1 MNDAKLLIIA
11 AFVPFLNACG
21 SGGRYAPPAAEL
33 PAVQSISSSSAEV
46 KVLGRSA
53 DMLDFESSGAGAS
66 VKHEPL
72 AVAEKRAEE
81 AALDKAV
88 KAAGVYVYSGF
99 QDVAAQYGNTG
110 YSFVGRYLNVWAANL
125 VQYERT
131 AAPACA
137 MDGDIYRCLVKIRGK
152 VYFRGEADPVF
163 ELKASLDK
171 PAYYAGDD
179 VNVKVSVSK
188 DSYIS
193 VISCDEDG
201 NAALVFPNRYAKD
214 NFLKA
219 GKELNIPRDLP
230 FYLKAFLPK
239 GRVESGEIL
248 HVIATKSQP
257 LFAVSA
263 LKEEGES
270 GFIKYSLGGLK
281 DLSGRLAKFQR
292 ADWTS
297 QVLLYGIRTG
307 DRHD

>member
-1 MNDAKLLIIA
+1 M
-11 AFVPFLNACG
+11 
-21 SGGRYAPPAAEL
+21 RYNSLL
-33 PAVQSISSSSAEV
+33 PAFIFLSACASGPQPGGKAEQGP
-46 KVLGRSA
+46 KATPAVL
-53 DMLDFESSGAGAS
+53 AGS
-66 VKHEPL
+66 L
-72 AVAEKRAEE
+72 AVSTPARELRRGKDAVEFEAEGQGISTKYEKPVNAEKRAEE
-81 AALDKAV
+81 DALDKAV

-201 NAALVFPNRYAKD
+201 NASLVFPNRYAKD

-239 GRVESGEIL
+239 GRAESGEIL

-270 GFIKYSLGGLK
+270 GFVKYSLGGLK

-297 QVLLYGIRTG
+297 QVLLYGIRG
-307 DRHD
+307 GNK